1 VFSCCEIFLIVL
13 TVNGIYS
20 LSLLHCSTV
29 PELAADKEFI
39 SWGSWHGRCTYTACF
54 YV

>member
-1 VFSCCEIFLIVL
+1 VLSCCEIFLINL

-29 PELAADKEFI
+29 PELAADKSLSVEAAGMVDAHI
-39 SWGSWHGRCTYTACF
+39 QHVSM
-54 YV
+54 